1 MSKWYVWGRCVLK
14 DGTIT
19 EWHSNPSHYKSKSAA
34 HRGLAM
40 RRDTCVELR
49 IHDAEQKFPK
59 WRAVGVASIQYM
71 ACPEGMTPRLDTKL
85 IPKDL
90 K

>member
-1 MSKWYVWGRCVLK
+1 MKWYVWGRCTLK

-19 EWHSNPSHYKSKSAA
+19 EWHSNPRHYKSKSAA
-34 HRGLAM
+34 HRGVAM
-40 RRDTCVELR
+40 RRDFVHELR
-49 IHDAEQKFPK
+49 IHNAEQSNEH
-59 WRAVGVASIQYM
+59 WRAVGVASIQYL
-71 ACPEGMTPRLDTKL
+71 ALPDGMIPRPDTIF